1 MTPTPKRPR
10 VICHML
16 ASVDGRIV
24 VEGWPLSAEGRRQ
37 YELVHSKFK
46 PDGWLCGRVTM
57 EHFAAGT
64 RSDAEVARA
73 YDGPPREDFVA
84 PGVHPSLRS
93 GQAPSLRSGQAPSL
107 RSGQAPSVRSGRA
120 FAIVVDPRGKLVWE
134 SGEIDGDHV
143 VAILTERVSD
153 DYLTALR
160 ECGVSF
166 LLAGRDD
173 VDLPLALEKIGARL
187 GVRTLMLEG
196 GGGINGSML
205 RAGLIDEVSLLLAP
219 VADGRIGMATLFDPS
234 PRSGQ
239 AHEEVT
245 PRRLALESVERRA
258 DDVLWLR
265 YQVEEA

>member
-24 VEGWPLSAEGRRQ
+24 VEGWPLSAEERRQ

-84 PGVHPSLRS
+84 PGEH
-93 GQAPSLRSGQAPSL
+93 PSL

-153 DYLTALR
+153 EY
-160 ECGVSF
+160 
-166 LLAGRDD
+166 
-173 VDLPLALEKIGARL
+173 
-187 GVRTLMLEG
+187 
-196 GGGINGSML
+196 
-205 RAGLIDEVSLLLAP
+205 
-219 VADGRIGMATLFDPS
+219 
-234 PRSGQ
+234 
-239 AHEEVT
+239 
-245 PRRLALESVERRA
+245 
-258 DDVLWLR
+258 
-265 YQVEEA
+265 